1 MELAKAVRGLT
12 SGTES
17 AIRHTD
23 LCFRASDRTIPTAE
37 NSSRHTTSRIPK

>member
-1 MELAKAVRGLT
+1 MQLAKVVRGSMST
-12 SGTES
+12 AER
-17 AIRHTD
+17 AIRHRD

>member
-1 MELAKAVRGLT
+1 MQLAKVVRGST
-12 SGTES
+12 PGAER

-37 NSSRHTTSRIPK
+37 NSSGYTTPRIPK

>member
-1 MELAKAVRGLT
+1 MQLAKVVR
-12 SGTES
+12 SSMPAAER
-17 AIRHTD
+17 AIRHRD

>member
-1 MELAKAVRGLT
+1 MQLAKVVRGST
-12 SGTES
+12 PGAER

>member
-1 MELAKAVRGLT
+1 MQLAKVVRGSMPAAERAVRD
-12 SGTES
+12 
-17 AIRHTD
+17 TD